1 MSADI
6 GCGRTMDAVPSV
18 IVASV
23 CINPRLA
30 ADRPLRAC
38 PARPRAKTG
47 PRMRV
52 SAASRQVHEFV
63 HGDEACAF
71 GSFGTELD
79 RRFVQTYRQGIAV
92 ARTQPYPF
100 AHPPA
105 EEIEHGVPLFLT
117 QLADTLRLE
126 TTAEPFSSE
135 AVGAT
140 GSMARSCWQR
150 ASMSHRSFTTTATSA
165 RPSRRS

>member
-79 RRFVQTYRQGIAV
+79 RRFVQTYRHGIAV
-92 ARTQPYPF
+92 CSDPAVPFRTRARWLSQPRGR
-100 AHPPA
+100 HRKRRC
-105 EEIEHGVPLFLT
+105 
-117 QLADTLRLE
+117 TLP
-126 TTAEPFSSE
+126 TSDVDPKSQ
-135 AVGAT
+135 VI
-140 GSMARSCWQR
+140 R
-150 ASMSHRSFTTTATSA
+150 AGIW
-165 RPSRRS
+165 